1 MHESIRIIRIGSFK
15 MKYENAR
22 KGLGKIF
29 AGEVVSIIAAVIGII
44 ATVIMAV
51 RGTAL
56 QTEGAAIN
64 TSDIVSMLSML
75 GAVVLA
81 VIAFILNLIGV
92 IGASKDDEGFKNAL
106 IMLVM
111 GIVASIVSSF
121 LATKHPNISGYL
133 SSLSDICQLFV
144 FYYVVCGCLNI
155 AEARKD
161 SSLAASCRRARVI
174 IIIIW
179 VISLVL
185 RFLNKSFNG
194 KSDPAL
200 ATVTL
205 VLGIAGGVATIVS
218 YLIYL
223 SILRR
228 TINVID

>member
-1 MHESIRIIRIGSFK
+1 

-56 QTEGAAIN
+56 QTDGAAIN
-64 TSDIVSMLSML
+64 TSDIVSMLSL
-75 GAVVLA
+75 LSAVVMA
-81 VIAFILNLIGV
+81 AIAFILNLIGV

-106 IMLVM
+106 IVLVV

-121 LATKHPNISGYL
+121 LNTKHPNISGYL

-144 FYYVVCGCLNI
+144 FYYIVCGCLNI

-161 SSLAASCRRARVI
+161 SSLAASCKRARVI
-174 IIIIW
+174 IIVIW

-185 RFLNKSFNG
+185 NFLNKFFNG
-194 KSDPAL
+194 KADPAL
-200 ATVTL
+200 GTVTL
-205 VLGIAGGVATIVS
+205 ALGIAGGVATILS
-218 YLIYL
+218 YIIYL
-223 SILRR
+223 SVLRR
-228 TINVID
+228 TINLIG